1 MIIDQDTP
9 TVRGRGRRG
18 RGSRQEQ
25 SSVPAS
31 QVPGGEAQETAP
43 SADSGAEAVKDE
55 STQPEVGVPE
65 ETAESAGIA
74 AEPREDGSAGPV
86 VAEETAA
93 SADAGAEHAEHE
105 GEYGDGAMSAG
116 AAPPA
121 HQQPGSGTAYGAPS
135 HDRHAYPT
143 EGSGGGNRSGWN
155 GGRSGYGNRDGQERT
170 TPSDYQ
176 VRQIAERGVPIPPTY
191 AGAQAL
197 LDSFEPTAAQQRRLD
212 EHGLKADSRG
222 EAKDVL
228 AKLVEENPHLS
239 AEWVAH
245 GVESV
250 PTDAAEAA
258 KMIDDLPASEA
269 QINLLRSNGRAV
281 PNTRAEA
288 SEIINNLPATPGQT
302 RAITLATNGRYWPRT
317 RGDAQRWFRE
327 NPRTPDPEKELGM
340 AA

>member
-1 MIIDQDTP
+1 
-9 TVRGRGRRG
+9 
-18 RGSRQEQ
+18 
-25 SSVPAS
+25 
-31 QVPGGEAQETAP
+31 
-43 SADSGAEAVKDE
+43 
-55 STQPEVGVPE
+55 
-65 ETAESAGIA
+65 
-74 AEPREDGSAGPV
+74 
-86 VAEETAA
+86 
-93 SADAGAEHAEHE
+93 
-105 GEYGDGAMSAG
+105 MS
-116 AAPPA
+116 
-121 HQQPGSGTAYGAPS
+121 
-135 HDRHAYPT
+135 D
-143 EGSGGGNRSGWN
+143 
-155 GGRSGYGNRDGQERT
+155 RDGRERT

-176 VRQIAERGVPIPPTY
+176 VRQIAERGIPIPPTY

-239 AEWVAH
+239 AEWEAQSAAAKVARNQQRRGQQPAGKTSGAMYSLLVAH

-281 PNTRAEA
+281 PKTRAEA

-327 NPRTPDPEKELGM
+327 NPRTPDPEKELEL